1 MVECKLACTLLILHF
16 CLVENFVPQ
25 LWARRFRYGGWTARN
40 WPPDSPQLRDEVFQL
55 GKRTFCPVQKSKII
69 RLNMHLSTLL
79 LFLNPWKG
87 LCYPS
92 FSGVFGAVLLHYL
105 QELW

>member
-25 LWARRFRYGGWTARN
+25 LWGL
-40 WPPDSPQLRDEVFQL
+40 DSPQLATRQPAIEGRSFQL

>member
-16 CLVENFVPQ
+16 CLVVGPTVSIWG
-25 LWARRFRYGGWTARN
+25 L
-40 WPPDSPQLRDEVFQL
+40 DSPQLATRQPAIEGRSFQL

>member
-40 WPPDSPQLRDEVFQL
+40 WPLDSPQLRDEVF
-55 GKRTFCPVQKSKII
+55 
-69 RLNMHLSTLL
+69 N
-79 LFLNPWKG
+79 
-87 LCYPS
+87 
-92 FSGVFGAVLLHYL
+92 
-105 QELW
+105 

>member
-25 LWARRFRYGGWTARN
+25 LWARRFRYGGL
-40 WPPDSPQLRDEVFQL
+40 DSPQLATRQPAIEGRSFQL